1 MTGRYKYIILTAAAV
16 VAAVA
21 SSCKK
26 EEDTALP
33 SLTGSL
39 RISDVPFSVNPQNEV
54 TFSINKLTHPEG
66 GKIGYSYTI
75 TEGYRTVKDTLKD
88 GVTSFTYRFTDREYF
103 KRDTLRTVSITAQ
116 AFADGYYTTYSPTY
130 SVTIVNGGV
139 SDVKDPNKTSITW
152 EGYDGKIDDAL
163 NVHDV
168 LWTGKRNVATKLLKA
183 PDGSDEPVGIPYMN
197 EESMREV
204 LGGYYTWDEAKKVCS
219 SISSSIA
226 PNGNLPNF
234 DHWSKTLT
242 GKSSSNPP
250 QNFPGVAGLLMV
262 NALFNSEEMWPYWP
276 EIQITNS
283 TGMSVIPAG
292 YATLGEDG
300 TGHFEGVN
308 SYAVFWVDHEG
319 DTTDEAYCIYIFAG
333 DETTRGRNDV
343 RYMKRNKK
351 TFCASVR
358 CVY

>member
-39 RISDVPFSVNPQNEV
+39 RISGVPFSVNPQDEV
-54 TFSINKLTHPEG
+54 TTFSINKLTHPEG

-88 GVTSFTYRFTDREYF
+88 GVTSFSYIFTDREYF
-103 KRDTLRTVSITAQ
+103 KNDTLRTVSITAQ

-130 SVTIVNGGV
+130 SVTIVKGGV
-139 SDVKDPNKTSITW
+139 SDVKAPDKASITW

-163 NVHDV
+163 NVNDVV
-168 LWTGKRNVATKLLKA
+168 LWTGKRNVVTEEVN
-183 PDGSDEPVGIPYMN
+183 GERVGIPYNN
-197 EESMREV
+197 EESMRDV
-204 LGGYYTWDEAKKVCS
+204 FGGYYTWDEAKKVCS
-219 SISSSIA
+219 SISSSTA
-226 PNGNLPNF
+226 PHGRLPNF

-242 GKSSSNPP
+242 EKSSSNPP
-250 QNFPGVAGLLMV
+250 QNFPGVAGSLMV
-262 NALFNSEEMWPYWP
+262 NALFNSEEMWPSWP

-308 SYAVFWVDHEG
+308 SYAVFWVDHEV
-319 DTTDEAYCIYIFAG
+319 DTDNDQAYCIYIFAG
-333 DETTRGRNDV
+333 DETTRGINDV
-343 RYMKRNKK
+343 RFMKRNKK

-358 CVY
+358 CVFD